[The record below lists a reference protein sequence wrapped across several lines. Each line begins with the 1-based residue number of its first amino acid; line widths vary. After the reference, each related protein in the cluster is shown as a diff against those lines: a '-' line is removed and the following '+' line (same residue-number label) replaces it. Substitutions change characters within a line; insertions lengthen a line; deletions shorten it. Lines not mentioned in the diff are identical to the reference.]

1 MKKPHTNDGELPKNQ
16 SSIRKIAHEKV
27 SGEIKKGNLF
37 SSMAD
42 AEHLYEA
49 KKALDKGYK
58 LNPNP
63 LKTEWGRVNDAKKH
77 LKAIGPESSEY
88 VAAQGLMHKTHTRER
103 HIEHVSI
110 NVANQIMIK
119 QREML
124 TSELEQYYVTRGIFV
139 DIELSG
145 PDKTYMKLS
154 SSLFREASIDKIADG
169 TKFFAHLK
177 RAGFKRIILEDNEDN
192 AWTYSFAKS

>member
-1 MKKPHTNDGELPKNQ
+1 MNKPHTNDGKLPKNQ

-27 SGEIKKGNLF
+27 SGKINKGKLF

-42 AEHLYEA
+42 AEHLDEA

-58 LNPNP
+58 LDANP
-63 LKTEWGRVNDAKKH
+63 LKTEWGKVNDAKKH
-77 LKAIGPESSEY
+77 LKAIRPESSEY
-88 VAAQGLMHKTHTRER
+88 VAAQGLMHKAHTREK
-103 HIEHVSI
+103 HIERVSI
-110 NVANQIMIK
+110 DVVNQVMIK

-124 TSELEQYYVTRGIFV
+124 TSELEQYYVTKGIFV

-145 PDKTYMKLS
+145 PDKTYIKLS
-154 SSLFREASIDKIADG
+154 SSLFREASIDRIADG

-177 RAGFKRIILEDNEDN
+177 KAGFKRIILEDNEDN

>member
-1 MKKPHTNDGELPKNQ
+1 MKKLQNQ
-16 SSIRKIAHEKV
+16 FSIQKIAHKKVFEEIEK
-27 SGEIKKGNLF
+27 GKLF
-37 SSMAD
+37 SCMAD
-42 AEHLYEA
+42 TEHLDEA
-49 KKALDKGYK
+49 KKALAKGYK
-58 LNPNP
+58 LNSNP

-88 VAAQGLMHKTHTRER
+88 ITAQRLMHKTHTRER
-103 HIEHVSI
+103 HIEHISI

-124 TSELEQYYVTRGIFV
+124 TNELERYYVTRGIFV

-145 PDKTYMKLS
+145 PDKTFIKLS

-177 RAGFKRIILEDNEDN
+177 NAGFKRIILEDNEDN

>member
-1 MKKPHTNDGELPKNQ
+1 MEKSHTNNDESPKNQ
-16 SSIRKIAHEKV
+16 SSIQKIAHKKT
-27 SGEIKKGNLF
+27 SGEINKGKIF

-42 AEHLYEA
+42 TDHLNKA

-58 LNPNP
+58 LDANP
-63 LKTEWGRVNDAKKH
+63 LKTEWGKVNDAKKH

-88 VAAQGLMHKTHTRER
+88 VAAQGLMHKAHTREK
-103 HIEHVSI
+103 HIERVSLD
-110 NVANQIMIK
+110 VVNQVMIK

-124 TSELEQYYVTRGIFV
+124 TSELEQYYVTKGISV
-139 DIELSG
+139 DVELSG

-169 TKFFAHLK
+169 TKFFAYLK
-177 RAGFKRIILEDNEDN
+177 KAGFKRIILEDNEDN
-192 AWTYSFAKS
+192 TWTYSFTKS